1 MPVISR
7 ASPYLVSILSPFCLH
22 LVARFRLSTSAILR
36 PFEGKIVI
44 IQSNC
49 GRETALSA
57 AYAYSGAIAPGSGT
71 GWTATAEN
79 RARRVPGVI
88 AFRREFV
95 PA

>member
-1 MPVISR
+1 MVVDEFYF
-7 ASPYLVSILSPFCLH
+7 A
-22 LVARFRLSTSAILR
+22 R
-36 PFEGKIVI
+36 PFEDKIGKIRRDRFAIVPM
-44 IQSNC
+44 S
-49 GRETALSA
+49 T
-57 AYAYSGAIAPGSGT
+57 AYAYFVAIAPGSGT